1 MEEKTYRYQ
10 ERIVVFMD
18 LMGFKKLVD
27 QEDRCQEIGV
37 ILDLPTM
44 FMELYQYLKL
54 KNVMISS
61 ISDSIVLSIRVN
73 EKNAMNKILRMIACI
88 TGILLSQSQILLRG
102 GIAVGKLYHDRQI
115 VFGPALVKAYQLE
128 NNIAVYPRVVID
140 EEDLEKALKSCTQVS
155 RDVNRKQFR
164 KDKDG
169 TMYFRC
175 FRHTKALRAQEC
187 LLSLGRLRSRE
198 SDPRVLQ
205 KIGWM
210 ESELKECL
218 ENSQEPVDRE
228 FFMLDQKGD

>member
-1 MEEKTYRYQ
+1 MEEKNYRYQ

-27 QEDRCQEIGV
+27 QEDRSQEIGA
-37 ILDLPTM
+37 ILDLPTAI
-44 FMELYQYLKL
+44 MENYQDFKV

-61 ISDSIVLSIRVN
+61 I
-73 EKNAMNKILRMIACI
+73 
-88 TGILLSQSQILLRG
+88 TGTLLCQSQILLRG

-140 EEDLEKALKSCTQVS
+140 EADLEKSLKSCTQVS
-155 RDVNRKQFR
+155 RDVNRKEFR

-169 TMYFRC
+169 TVYFRC
-175 FRHTKALRAQEC
+175 FWNTKALRVQEC
-187 LLSLGRLRSRE
+187 LLSLGRIRSRE